1 MCLMEMKNMKL
12 YEEVKEE
19 IEKYVEFKITGKN
32 CYYELNAVIEINSV
46 DDDEP
51 DIEYYD
57 GQGFLTNQRCVSMDD
72 SSEAQY
78 VEADVCGSYSEILQA
93 LWDFQDDEN
102 KVVEFEKFHLII
114 NGDD

>member
-1 MCLMEMKNMKL
+1 MKL

-19 IEKYVEFKITGKN
+19 IEKWVEFKIVGKT
-32 CYYELNAVIEINSV
+32 CYYEIKGVIEINSV

-57 GQGFLTNQRCVSMDD
+57 SQGFLKNQRCVSMDD
-72 SSEAQY
+72 SPEAHNID
-78 VEADVCGSYSEILQA
+78 ADVCGNYSEILQA
-93 LWDFQDDEN
+93 LWDLQDDEN

>member
-1 MCLMEMKNMKL
+1 MKL

-19 IEKYVEFKITGKN
+19 IEKLVEFKIVGKN
-32 CYYELNAVIEINSV
+32 CYYEIEGVIDINSV

-72 SSEAQY
+72 SSEAQNL
-78 VEADVCGSYSEILQA
+78 EGDVYGSYSEILQY
-93 LWDFQDDEN
+93 LWDFQDEN
-102 KVVEFEKFHLII
+102 KEVEFEKFHLII